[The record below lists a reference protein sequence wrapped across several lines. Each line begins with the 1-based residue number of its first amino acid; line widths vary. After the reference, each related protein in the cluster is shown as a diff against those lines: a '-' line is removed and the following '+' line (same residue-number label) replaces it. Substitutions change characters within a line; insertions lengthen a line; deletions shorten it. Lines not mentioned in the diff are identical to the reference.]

1 MKRSNINIG
10 SLDLEL
16 AVVDTSVPVQKKY
29 CNQLNRHLRDY
40 VTYGE
45 SLMQQVYKFKEEHW
59 TLIMTRICMRLSAD
73 NPLDD
78 VLGSKIDFRFHFT
91 IFLKIN

>member
-1 MKRSNINIG
+1 MVPIRLSGQLLESADRVLMKRSNVNIG

-45 SLMQQVYKFKEEHW
+45 SLMQQVYKFKEEH
-59 TLIMTRICMRLSAD
+59 
-73 NPLDD
+73 
-78 VLGSKIDFRFHFT
+78 
-91 IFLKIN
+91 